1 MKRFEVRT
9 TGKVFSSWT
18 DQYCLFRR
26 AREVQGRSFRLAVA
40 GEAIV
45 AAAAFVLAL
54 WGRQSPAQ
62 LLFFFGG
69 SLLITWHVT
78 GKIQGRD
85 TKKFIKKAREQVLS
99 PEDAA
104 KKLVVSFDE
113 EGCTLSAPGTTLP
126 NQEVES
132 RRLVEYPEVGGLF
145 VSEDYMLVACK
156 KAVSVCF
163 AKSCLTGGSPQ
174 AFQDFLEEKCGRPWV
189 SYTLKT
195 KALQAMLR

>member
-40 GEAIV
+40 GEA
-45 AAAAFVLAL
+45 
-54 WGRQSPAQ
+54 
-62 LLFFFGG
+62 
-69 SLLITWHVT
+69 
-78 GKIQGRD
+78 
-85 TKKFIKKAREQVLS
+85 KKFIKKAREQVLS

-132 RRLVEYPEVGGLF
+132 RRLFEYPEVGGLF

>member
-1 MKRFEVRT
+1 M
-9 TGKVFSSWT
+9 
-18 DQYCLFRR
+18 
-26 AREVQGRSFRLAVA
+26 
-40 GEAIV
+40 
-45 AAAAFVLAL
+45 
-54 WGRQSPAQ
+54 
-62 LLFFFGG
+62 
-69 SLLITWHVT
+69 
-78 GKIQGRD
+78 
-85 TKKFIKKAREQVLS
+85 LS

-132 RRLVEYPEVGGLF
+132 RRLFEYPDVGGLF